1 MRKNRSRNPIDENM
15 FKKILIA
22 NRGEIAVR
30 IIRACK
36 DMGIKAVAI
45 FSTADAEALHVKYAD
60 EAYCIGPPPSTESYL
75 KYLNIIAVA
84 DFANVDA
91 IHPGA
96 GFLAEDAQFAEICE
110 AHQIQFIGP
119 SITNLETMGDK
130 ARARETVAKA
140 GLKLVPGSR
149 GERRK
154 KDKRGTIDT
163 AEEAAQL
170 AEKIGYPVGIK
181 AVAGGG
187 GRGIRIAHNRPSLLN
202 LFHTAKAESEAA
214 FGNGEVYIE
223 KWIEEARHIEVQI
236 LADTHG
242 NVVHLGERE
251 CSIQRKQQKLLEE
264 APAASIPPKLRADLC
279 KAAAKAAKSIGYTNA
294 GTIEFVVDRDGNFY
308 FLEMNTRIQV
318 EHTITE
324 SITGIDLI
332 KEQIRLAMEDELGY
346 SQSDIKLEGHAIE
359 CRINAE
365 DPENQFMPSP
375 GLVTAYQPPGGIG
388 IRVDGYIYTG
398 YTVPPHYDS
407 LIAKLIAI
415 GGDREEAI
423 ARLKRALSEFEIG
436 GIKTTIPLHQ
446 NILNDERFLN
456 RTIFTNFLETSTH
469 VGKIS

>member
-1 MRKNRSRNPIDENM
+1 M

-96 GFLAEDAQFAEICE
+96 GFLAEDAQFAEICQ

-119 SITNLETMGDK
+119 SIADLATMGDK
-130 ARARETVAKA
+130 ARARETVARA

-149 GERRK
+149 GTKRE

-170 AEKIGYPVGIK
+170 AEKLGYPVGIK

-214 FGNGEVYIE
+214 FGNSEVYIE

-264 APAASIPPKLRADLC
+264 APAASISPKLRADIT

-294 GTIEFVVDRDGNFY
+294 GTIEFVVDTDENFY

-318 EHTITE
+318 EHTLTE

-332 KEQIRLAMEDELGY
+332 KEQIRLATGEELGY
-346 SQSDIKLEGHAIE
+346 SQSDINIRGHAIE

-375 GLVTAYQPPGGIG
+375 GRITAYHPPGSIG

-407 LIAKLIAI
+407 LIAKLIAS
-415 GGDREEAI
+415 GSNREEAI
-423 ARLKRALSEFEIG
+423 VRCRRALSEFQID

-456 RTIFTNFLETSTH
+456 RTIFTNFLET
-469 VGKIS
+469 